1 MPLYLPVTRAHKGQS
16 LEVWGD
22 VRPAHFARVDTG
34 KPQRVKIEFQSGSK
48 GPFKTLQTLT
58 ITNPHGYFDVRM
70 TFPGSGIAR
79 LTWTYP
85 NGETIHSRPVSVT
98 VS

>member
-1 MPLYLPVTRAHKGQS
+1 
-16 LEVWGD
+16 
-22 VRPAHFARVDTG
+22 VDSG
-34 KPQRVKIEFQSGSK
+34 KTQQVKIEFQAGSK

-58 ITNPHGYFDVRM
+58 ITNPHGYFDSHIS
-70 TFPGSGIAR
+70 FPGSGIVR

-85 NGETIHSRPVSVT
+85 KGETIHSRPVSVT

>member
-1 MPLYLPVTRAHKGQS
+1 VTRGHKGES

-22 VRPAHFARVDTG
+22 VRPAHFARVDSG
-34 KPQRVKIEFQSGSK
+34 KTQRVKVEFQAGSK
-48 GPFKTLQTLT
+48 GSFKTLQTLT
-58 ITNPHGYFDVRM
+58 IANPHGYFDVRM
-70 TFPGSGIAR
+70 SFPGSGIVR